1 MTIWWRNRTNYMIWI
16 PKVYMF
22 SYRTVLRKF
31 LILILRIQYTQL
43 AVFLGASSWI
53 VFVRLLGSLQTPNK
67 TADESLN
74 HENYCPKMARI
85 LSVEIILKTKP
96 NKTSCV
102 LMWSMN
108 INTLRPK
115 LFFPSHL
122 VLLSFHKATISCTC
136 DVGTTGI
143 QFRSKCL
150 KWWLQ
155 VPRCSMY
162 GIFTYIWPKFMVNVG
177 K

>member
-1 MTIWWRNRTNYMIWI
+1 M
-16 PKVYMF
+16 
-22 SYRTVLRKF
+22 
-31 LILILRIQYTQL
+31 
-43 AVFLGASSWI
+43 
-53 VFVRLLGSLQTPNK
+53 RLLGSLQTPNK

-143 QFRSKCL
+143 QFGSKCL

-162 GIFTYIWPKFMVNVG
+162 GIFTYIWPIFSYHLIYIAYYRSWPAHLKTNVQAIKG
-177 K
+177 PREEW